1 LAELVSDQDGA
12 VREAARRALSNNPTK
27 AAGEA
32 IRSAI
37 EQTED
42 PFWRGA
48 LVGALAHRRDPADAA
63 VFMKAAASSEEA
75 IRLPALGALARTGDA
90 SAASVL
96 AAARET
102 GSERAK
108 AAAHDA
114 YLVLAGRMAAG
125 GDREGAGRVYREYA
139 GVAGRYRPA
148 GIAGL
153 GVVGTAADVRGMIDL
168 LADADVRVR
177 GAALGVIARRK
188 EAGVADEV
196 AARLAKADAGVKP
209 WLLRA
214 LVALGDARAKRAV
227 LEAAGDENEAVRLAA
242 IGGLARVGDAGAVPA
257 LLKSAGSKG
266 EEQVAAR
273 NALEV
278 LAAGGTDEALIGAAK
293 GGPTAARVEAL
304 RALGVRRTGAATGPL
319 FELTTDAERNVRLE
333 AMRSLALVAEFDQL
347 QRAIRLISAAKE
359 EADRDQAVK
368 TVAAIARRSEDVEAR
383 SGLVLEALAKS
394 DGEAKAALLA
404 VAGQLGGDKALA
416 AVREAVR
423 SEDEKAHEAGVRAL
437 AGWPDVAAARDLIAL
452 ARSEKGNTLSVLSL
466 RGYVRVVGLASK
478 RPAGETVRMLEEGM
492 KAARRPEERKMVLGG
507 LGNVKDVAALEAV
520 IPYVSDEAV
529 SGEACAAAVKIGRE
543 VWEKHREVTKS
554 AMGKVLEV
562 SKNEGQRRGAKE
574 VLEKIEPAGKKG

>member
-1 LAELVSDQDGA
+1 
-12 VREAARRALSNNPTK
+12 
-27 AAGEA
+27 
-32 IRSAI
+32 
-37 EQTED
+37 
-42 PFWRGA
+42 
-48 LVGALAHRRDPADAA
+48 
-63 VFMKAAASSEEA
+63 
-75 IRLPALGALARTGDA
+75 
-90 SAASVL
+90 
-96 AAARET
+96 
-102 GSERAK
+102 
-108 AAAHDA
+108 
-114 YLVLAGRMAAG
+114 
-125 GDREGAGRVYREYA
+125 
-139 GVAGRYRPA
+139 
-148 GIAGL
+148 
-153 GVVGTAADVRGMIDL
+153 
-168 LADADVRVR
+168 
-177 GAALGVIARRK
+177 
-188 EAGVADEV
+188 
-196 AARLAKADAGVKP
+196 LAKADAGVKP

-383 SGLVLEALAKS
+383 SGLVLVALANS
-394 DGEAKAALLA
+394 DGQAKAALLA

-562 SKNEGQRRGAKE
+562 RKHAGQRRGAKE